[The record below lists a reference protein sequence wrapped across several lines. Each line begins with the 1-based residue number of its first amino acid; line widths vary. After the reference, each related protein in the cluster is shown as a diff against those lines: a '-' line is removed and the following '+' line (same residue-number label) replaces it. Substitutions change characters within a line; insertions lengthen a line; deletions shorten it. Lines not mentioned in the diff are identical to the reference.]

1 MKELVQFFGLQFVY
15 YFVATW
21 NFRVIA
27 QAHYASIL
35 VSDVCMAAVSFT
47 LIRRI
52 SKSESTPARAGFVL
66 GGASGSL
73 LAAWVTKMVYGG

>member
-1 MKELVQFFGLQFVY
+1 MKELVRFFGLQFVY

-35 VSDVCMAAVSFT
+35 VSDVCLATVSFT
-47 LIRRI
+47 LIQRI
-52 SKSESTPARAGFVL
+52 SKSESNTARAGFVL

-73 LAAWVTKMVYGG
+73 LAAWITKTLYGA